1 MKEQKNI
8 DKLFQDKLKA
18 FEATPNEK
26 VWNATKV
33 KLQKKKRKVLPIW
46 WISSGVAAIF
56 ILGLLVFPLNDTNI
70 KIESFP
76 ENVVTKSPKEE
87 VEMEI
92 QKDIEKVIV
101 QRNKIDKKNSEIYKN
116 SKKSITT
123 ATVLK
128 GLFQSD
134 KKDKKPLTNNGI
146 IKDLQVDKFW
156 NDAIGIAQNEKTIVV
171 DKSKENKQE
180 IVEKPFDIIKKE
192 PNKSNLKTIDLLETI
207 AENNEEEIEGKLQ
220 KKWSVASVFGIIGA
234 NSFSKTSP
242 LDSNLDGSTK
252 GDKSISYGVKFS
264 YKINNKWSFQSGIH
278 LQEMQYSNTNIAVVA
293 SNTEV
298 SNIKFNSGNQFVLN
312 STTRESFDA
321 GSLTLNTLSF
331 NGNMRQNFGYIEIPL
346 EIKYNLFE
354 TSKIETQ
361 IVTGF
366 SSLFLNKNEVL
377 LNTANFQNRG
387 EANNLNDLNFSG
399 NLGVDFSYFFNKN
412 WSLQLNPMFKTQ
424 LNTYTKNSNG
434 FQPYFIAVYTGIN
447 YRF

>member
-8 DKLFQDKLKA
+8 DKLFQDKLKT
-18 FEATPNEK
+18 FEVTPNEK
-26 VWNATKV
+26 VWNATKA

-56 ILGLLVFPLNDTNI
+56 IVGLLIFPLNETNI

-76 ENVVTKSPKEE
+76 ENVVTKSPKEGG
-87 VEMEI
+87 EMET
-92 QKDIEKVIV
+92 QKDLETVIV
-101 QRNKIDKKNSEIYKN
+101 QRNKIDKKNLETDTTI
-116 SKKSITT
+116 KKSMTT
-123 ATVLK
+123 VTVSK
-128 GLFQSD
+128 GTFQSE
-134 KKDKKPLTNNGI
+134 KKEKKSATNNGI
-146 IKDLQVDKFW
+146 KKDLQIDKSL
-156 NDAIGIAQNEKTIVV
+156 NDAIGIAQNEKTIDV

-180 IVEKPFDIIKKE
+180 IVDKPFDLIKKE
-192 PNKSNLKTIDLLETI
+192 PNKSNLKKVDLLETI
-207 AENNEEEIEGKLQ
+207 AENNIEERAGKLQ
-220 KKWSVASVFGIIGA
+220 KKWSVASVFGVIDA

-252 GDKSISYGVKFS
+252 GDNSISYGVKFS

-278 LQEMQYSNTNIAVVA
+278 LQEMQYSNANIAVVA
-293 SNTEV
+293 SNTKA
-298 SNIKFNSGNQFVLN
+298 SNINFNSGSQFVLN
-312 STTRESFDA
+312 STSRESFDA
-321 GSLTLNTLSF
+321 NLLNLNTVSF
-331 NGNMRQNFGYIEIPL
+331 NGTMRQNFGYIEIPL

-366 SSLFLNKNEVL
+366 SSLFLNKNEVF
-377 LNTANFQNRG
+377 LNTANFQNTG

-399 NLGVDFSYFFNKN
+399 NLGIDFSYFFNKN

>member
-18 FEATPNEK
+18 FEVTPNEK
-26 VWNATKV
+26 VWNATKA

-46 WISSGVAAIF
+46 WISSGVAALF
-56 ILGLLVFPLNDTNI
+56 IVGLLVFPLNDTNI

-76 ENVVTKSPKEE
+76 ENVVTKLPKEE

-92 QKDIEKVIV
+92 QKEIETVIV
-101 QRNKIDKKNSEIYKN
+101 QRNKIKSEKDIN
-116 SKKSITT
+116 TIESKAT

-128 GLFQSD
+128 GTFQSD
-134 KKDKKPLTNNGI
+134 KKEKKPATNNGI
-146 IKDLQVDKFW
+146 KKDLQIDKSL

-180 IVEKPFDIIKKE
+180 IVEKPFDLIKKE
-192 PNKSNLKTIDLLETI
+192 PNKSNLNTIDLLKTI

-220 KKWSVASVFGIIGA
+220 KKWSVASVFGVIDA

-278 LQEMQYSNTNIAVVA
+278 LQEMQYSNTNIAVVV

-298 SNIKFNSGNQFVLN
+298 SNINFNSGNQFVLN
-312 STTRESFDA
+312 STTRASFDA
-321 GSLTLNTLSF
+321 SSLTLNTVSF

-377 LNTANFQNRG
+377 LNTANSQNTG
-387 EANNLNDLNFSG
+387 EANNLNNLNFSG
-399 NLGVDFSYFFNKN
+399 NLGIDFSYFFNKN

>member
-18 FEATPNEK
+18 FEVTPNEK

-76 ENVVTKSPKEE
+76 ENVVTKSPKEGG
-87 VEMEI
+87 EMEI

-101 QRNKIDKKNSEIYKN
+101 QRNKIKSEKDIN
-116 SKKSITT
+116 TIESKAT

-128 GLFQSD
+128 GTFQSD
-134 KKDKKPLTNNGI
+134 KKEKKPLTNNGI

-156 NDAIGIAQNEKTIVV
+156 NDAIVIAQNEKTIGV

-180 IVEKPFDIIKKE
+180 IVEKPFDLIKKE
-192 PNKSNLKTIDLLETI
+192 PNKSNLRKVDLLETI

-220 KKWSVASVFGIIGA
+220 KKWSVASVFGLIGA

-264 YKINNKWSFQSGIH
+264 YRINNKWSFQSGIH

-298 SNIKFNSGNQFVLN
+298 SNINFNSGNQFVLN
-312 STTRESFDA
+312 STTRASFDA

-346 EIKYNLFE
+346 EIKYNLFQ
-354 TSKIETQ
+354 TSKVETQ

-399 NLGVDFSYFFNKN
+399 NLGIDFSYFFNKN

-434 FQPYFIAVYTGIN
+434 FQPYFVAVYTGIN
-447 YRF
+447 FSF

>member
-18 FEATPNEK
+18 FEVTPNEK
-26 VWNATKV
+26 VWNAMKA
-33 KLQKKKRKVLPIW
+33 KLQKKKRRVLPIW
-46 WISSGVAAIF
+46 WISSGVAALF
-56 ILGLLVFPLNDTNI
+56 ILVLLVFSLNDANI

-76 ENVVTKSPKEE
+76 ENVVTKSSKEE
-87 VEMEI
+87 DEMEI

-101 QRNKIDKKNSEIYKN
+101 QRNKIKSETDINTIK
-116 SKKSITT
+116 SKVT
-123 ATVLK
+123 ATVSK
-128 GLFQSD
+128 GTFKSD
-134 KKDKKPLTNNGI
+134 KKERKPATNNGI
-146 IKDLQVDKFW
+146 KKELQIDKFW
-156 NDAIGIAQNEKTIVV
+156 NDAIGIAQNEKTIGV

-180 IVEKPFDIIKKE
+180 IVEKPFDLIKKE
-192 PNKSNLKTIDLLETI
+192 PNKSNLKKVDLLETI

-220 KKWSVASVFGIIGA
+220 KKWSVASVFGLIGA

-264 YKINNKWSFQSGIH
+264 YRINNKWSFQSGIH

-293 SNTEV
+293 SNKEV
-298 SNIKFNSGNQFVLN
+298 SNINFNSGNQFVLN
-312 STTRESFDA
+312 SATRESFDA

-346 EIKYNLFE
+346 EIKYNLFQ
-354 TSKIETQ
+354 TSKVETQ

-399 NLGVDFSYFFNKN
+399 NLGIDFSYFFNKN

>member
-18 FEATPNEK
+18 FEVTPNEK
-26 VWNATKV
+26 VWNATKA

-46 WISSGVAAIF
+46 WISSGVAALF
-56 ILGLLVFPLNDTNI
+56 IVGLLVFPLNDANI

-76 ENVVTKSPKEE
+76 ENVVTKSPEE
-87 VEMEI
+87 EDELEI
-92 QKDIEKVIV
+92 QKDIETVIV
-101 QRNKIDKKNSEIYKN
+101 QRNKIKSETDINTVK
-116 SKKSITT
+116 SKVT
-123 ATVLK
+123 ATVSK
-128 GLFQSD
+128 GTFKGD
-134 KKDKKPLTNNGI
+134 KKERKPATNNGI
-146 IKDLQVDKFW
+146 KKDLQIDKSL

-171 DKSKENKQE
+171 DKSKENKQV
-180 IVEKPFDIIKKE
+180 IVEKPFDLTKKE

-220 KKWSVASVFGIIGA
+220 KKWSVASVFGVIDA

-252 GDKSISYGVKFS
+252 GDRSISYGVKFS

-293 SNTEV
+293 SNTEA
-298 SNIKFNSGNQFVLN
+298 SNINFNSGNQFVLN
-312 STTRESFDA
+312 STTRASFDA
-321 GSLTLNTLSF
+321 SSLTLNTVSF

-377 LNTANFQNRG
+377 LNTANFQNIG

-399 NLGVDFSYFFNKN
+399 NLGIDFSYSINKN

>member
-331 NGNMRQNFGYIEIPL
+331 NGNMRQNFGYIEI
-346 EIKYNLFE
+346 
-354 TSKIETQ
+354 
-361 IVTGF
+361 
-366 SSLFLNKNEVL
+366 
-377 LNTANFQNRG
+377 
-387 EANNLNDLNFSG
+387 
-399 NLGVDFSYFFNKN
+399 
-412 WSLQLNPMFKTQ
+412 
-424 LNTYTKNSNG
+424 
-434 FQPYFIAVYTGIN
+434 
-447 YRF
+447 